1 MLNSKTLYGKK
12 VENMKMRIK
21 ENDPR
26 VIRTR
31 QLIQDAF
38 NSLNKEKNF
47 KDITIR
53 DITERA
59 TINRTTFYAHFDDK
73 YALMEYSVSDTF
85 MTVVCQQLRC
95 QDELTPETMRNL
107 IISVCDYHEHLSSC
121 KRTAESILVLIEIK
135 VKEQLE
141 EIVSNWL
148 VKRVIVT
155 ETKTKK
161 DVQLAAVMVSHSIY
175 SAAHI
180 WNAQG
185 RKISSTAL
193 ADKILC
199 FLMAGLQALME
210 KE

>member
-1 MLNSKTLYGKK
+1 MCEK
-12 VENMKMRIK
+12 VENMGVKVK

-73 YALMEYSVSDTF
+73 YALMEYSVSDTLI
-85 MTVVCQQLRC
+85 TILCQQLQC
-95 QDELTPETMRNL
+95 QDELTEETMRNL
-107 IISVCDYHEHLSSC
+107 IIAVCDYHEHLSSC
-121 KRTAESILVLIEIK
+121 KRTAQSILPLIEIK
-135 VKEQLE
+135 VKEKLE

-148 VKRVIVT
+148 VKRVIVS
-155 ETKTKK
+155 ETKTEE

-175 SAAHI
+175 SATYL

-185 RKISSTAL
+185 RKTSATVL

-199 FLMAGLQALME
+199 FFMAGLQALIE